1 MAVIQQKVKQMTNPN
16 SQEKKTSKAMQ
27 ALSRARALNR
37 SRRDFGLDGIRH
49 HVRDVDGDWL
59 ENWSEGVSVSLNPE
73 V

>member
-1 MAVIQQKVKQMTNPN
+1 MTNPN
-16 SQEKKTSKAMQ
+16 SQEKKTNKAMQ
-27 ALSRARALNR
+27 ALERARALNR
-37 SRRDFGLDGIRH
+37 SRRAFGVDGICH